1 MIVEKSPASTEYNC
15 IAWAAHE
22 TGRWWWPDAMNQY
35 YWPPGVPR
43 VESLD
48 AFVAAYASLGYELC
62 SSAEFEDGF
71 ERVIVYVDGANRPTH
86 AARQL
91 PTGWWTSKLG
101 SQEDVEHDKPEDV
114 SALGPNPLYHYGPV
128 GAILRRKIR

>member
-1 MIVEKSPASTEYNC
+1 VIVEKSPASTEYNC
-15 IAWAAHE
+15 IAWAARE

-43 VESLD
+43 VESVD

-62 SSAEFEDGF
+62 ASAELEDGF

-86 AARQL
+86 AARL
-91 PTGWWTSKLG
+91 LSTGWWTSKLG

-114 SALGPNPLYHYGPV
+114 SALGPNPLYHYGAV
-128 GAILRRKIR
+128 GAILRRKLR